1 MLIASYKLLYINY
14 KLIQIFRKY
23 HNVLQ
28 FKRILINIYNQYI
41 PLITQIN
48 DLQSILK
55 KVD

>member
-28 FKRILINIYNQYI
+28 LKRILINIYNQYI

-48 DLQSILK
+48 PINNTNQ
-55 KVD
+55 